1 MLNKKAMNEIFETE
15 DGSKSLKSLDF
26 GVSYHS
32 KHGAVQETKHV
43 FIDAG
48 LDFRNQS
55 QSHIDLLDIGFGT
68 GLNALM
74 ALQWAQLNQVKVNYV
89 GIEAYPIHLDT
100 ALLMNYPQA
109 LDESDKLD
117 SVFRS
122 MHEVE
127 SGVILEL
134 DPCFSFE
141 KRISKFE
148 TLEDKKAYDV
158 IFFDAFAPN
167 AQPDLWELDLLQKMY
182 DALRNSG
189 VLTTYCAK
197 GQVKRN
203 LKALGFT
210 IEALPGPPGKR
221 EMTRAIKS

>member
-1 MLNKKAMNEIFETE
+1 M
-15 DGSKSLKSLDF
+15 
-26 GVSYHS
+26 
-32 KHGAVQETKHV
+32 
-43 FIDAG
+43 
-48 LDFRNQS
+48 
-55 QSHIDLLDIGFGT
+55 
-68 GLNALM
+68 
-74 ALQWAQLNQVKVNYV
+74 NYV

-100 ALLMNYPQA
+100 ALLMSYPQV
-109 LDESDKLD
+109 LDENDKLD

-134 DPCFSFE
+134 DPYFSFE

-148 TLEDKKAYDV
+148 TLEDRKAYDV

-167 AQPDLWELDLLQKMY
+167 AQPDLWELDILQKMY
-182 DALRNSG
+182 DALKANG

-221 EMTRAIKS
+221 EMTRAIKP

>member
-1 MLNKKAMNEIFETE
+1 MNEIFETE
-15 DGSKSLKSLDF
+15 DGSKSLKSINF

-32 KHGAVQETKHV
+32 KHGAIQETRHV

-48 LDFRNQS
+48 LDFCKQG
-55 QSHIDLLDIGFGT
+55 HIDLLDIGFGT

-109 LDESDKLD
+109 LDTDDKLD
-117 SVFRS
+117 SVFIA

-127 SGVILEL
+127 SGVTLEL
-134 DPCFSFE
+134 DQYFSFE

-148 TLEDKKAYDV
+148 TLEDKNAYDV

-167 AQPDLWELDLLQKMY
+167 AQPDLWELDLLQRMY
-182 DALRNSG
+182 DALKASG

-210 IEALPGPPGKR
+210 VEALPGPPGKR

>member
-1 MLNKKAMNEIFETE
+1 MNEIFETE
-15 DGSKSLKSLDF
+15 DGSKSLKSTNF

-32 KHGAVQETKHV
+32 KHGAIQETRHV

-48 LDFRNQS
+48 LDFRKQT

-74 ALQWAQLNQVKVNYV
+74 ALQWAQHNQVKVNYV

-109 LDESDKLD
+109 LGTDDKLA
-117 SVFRS
+117 SVFRD
-122 MHEVE
+122 MHDAE
-127 SGVILEL
+127 SGATLEL
-134 DPCFSFE
+134 NPYFSFE
-141 KRISKFE
+141 KRITKFE
-148 TLEDKKAYDV
+148 TLEDNNAYDV

-167 AQPDLWELDLLQKMY
+167 AQPDLWELDLLQRMY
-182 DALRNSG
+182 DALRNNG

-210 IEALPGPPGKR
+210 VEALPGPPGKR